1 MSGVLI
7 GRGLATQR
15 HHSPVYT
22 EGEVASANQG
32 ERPQRDQLADTLVLD
47 FQPPELGDN
56 TCLLLKPDNF
66 RICVAA
72 RVD

>member
-1 MSGVLI
+1 M
-7 GRGLATQR
+7 
-15 HHSPVYT
+15 YT